1 MFSNNTNNTMWYDIY
16 ERYFFTQQTQQLQ
29 SVISKTN
36 KEHVLGYMLLE
47 LFGTSKETVGCFDT
61 FVVSLD
67 TLTISCTS
75 LTGVS
80 QISHGLESHWK
91 HEISHSLESL
101 KAWDIT

>member
-1 MFSNNTNNTMWYDIY
+1 MKGTFSRNKHNSYKVLS
-16 ERYFFTQQTQQLQ
+16 Q
-29 SVISKTN
+29 KTN

-80 QISHGLESHWK
+80 QISHGLESH
-91 HEISHSLESL
+91 
-101 KAWDIT
+101 